1 MHTIEE
7 LQAVLAEAVN
17 AKTYPQQPAELYEPI
32 SYLLA
37 MSGKRMR
44 PVLLLM
50 GCELFN
56 GDIKKAIDPA
66 LAVEVFHNFTLM
78 HDDIM
83 DKAPLRRGKQTVHEK
98 WNVNIAILSG
108 DVMLV
113 QGYILLLNSLEEK
126 LLRPVLRVFNET
138 AVSVCEG
145 QQFDMNFEIQSNVSL
160 PDYIEMIRLKTA
172 VLLGGSLKIGALIA
186 GASTAESDLLE
197 GFGEDLGIAFQI
209 QDDILDV
216 YGNPDK
222 FGKQLAGD
230 ILANKKTYLLIKAQE
245 LAKENDADELTYWLE
260 ASNYQADEKI
270 KAITEL
276 YNRLGVREL
285 AETAM
290 QDYAKKAIEQL
301 DKIQVDPIR
310 KEALGSFAAQL
321 LLREQ

>member
-7 LQAVLAEAVN
+7 LQSLLAQAVSD
-17 AKTYPQQPAELYEPI
+17 KKYPKQPAELYEPI
-32 SYLLA
+32 SYLMA

-50 GCELFN
+50 GCELFDGN
-56 GDIKKAIDPA
+56 LQKAIDPA
-66 LAVEVFHNFTLM
+66 MAVEVFHNFTLM

-83 DKAPLRRGKQTVHEK
+83 DKAPLRRGNATVHEK

-113 QGYILLLNSLEEK
+113 QGYILLLNSLDEP
-126 LLRPVLRVFNET
+126 LLRPVLKVFNET

-145 QQFDMNFEIQSNVSL
+145 QQFDMNFETQSSVTL
-160 PDYIEMIRLKTA
+160 DDYIEMIRLKTA

-197 GFGEDLGIAFQI
+197 SFGENLGIAFQI

-222 FGKQLAGD
+222 FGKQIAGD

-245 LAKENDADELTYWLE
+245 LATGSDAAELAHWLD
-260 ASNYQADEKI
+260 ATAYQAEDKI
-270 KAITEL
+270 TAITEL

-290 QDYAKKAIEQL
+290 QNYAEKAIEHL
-301 DKIQVDPIR
+301 DAIAVPATR
-310 KEALGSFAAQL
+310 KEALRNFAAQL
-321 LLREQ
+321 VVREQ